1 MHRAAIRLLAKL
13 TVSWF
18 WIGTQI
24 AAQPSRSPFVATPE
38 VELDSCQERWGDGYC
53 GVSPLVAREA
63 PDLRLCNLTREA
75 AIEGGAKD
83 HHFVRTYRAREI
95 LHCFCTMK

>member
-38 VELDSCQERWGDGYC
+38 VELDSCQECWGDG
-53 GVSPLVAREA
+53 
-63 PDLRLCNLTREA
+63 
-75 AIEGGAKD
+75 
-83 HHFVRTYRAREI
+83 
-95 LHCFCTMK
+95 